1 MRYKFSMVLTKK
13 KEMSEKLILIHNAI
27 KKNPAIRFNE
37 IKEVTGLQNGT
48 ISHNLTKLVKLS
60 KITTY
65 EHRDI
70 SYYFAAGVEQKDMAI
85 LRFLR
90 MTTPRRIIMSLVGG
104 KSMTVT
110 ELAKTVQK
118 SLGTVSIYKDQLF
131 QEQVIKKEIGDR
143 INYKL
148 KDPRLIKLL
157 INEYRKDLVD
167 DMAAN
172 INDVMGSL

>member
-1 MRYKFSMVLTKK
+1 
-13 KEMSEKLILIHNAI
+13 MSEKLIQIHYTI
-27 KKNPAIRFNE
+27 KENPAIRFNE

-48 ISHNLTKLVKLS
+48 ISHNLTKLVKLH

-70 SYYFAAGVEQKDMAI
+70 SYYFAAGVEQKDVAI

-90 MTTPRRIIMSLVGG
+90 MTTQRIIMSLVGG

-148 KDPRLIKLL
+148 RDPRLIKLL

>member
-1 MRYKFSMVLTKK
+1 
-13 KEMSEKLILIHNAI
+13 MSEKLVQIHKAV
-27 KKNPAIRFNE
+27 KENPAIRFNE

-48 ISHNLTKLVKLS
+48 ISHNLQKLVKTN
-60 KITTY
+60 KITAF

-70 SYYFAAGVEQKDMAI
+70 SYYFTVGVEQKDMAI

-90 MTTPRRIIMSLVGG
+90 MTTPQRIIMSLVGG
-104 KSMTVT
+104 KSMTVS

-131 QEQVIKKEIGDR
+131 QEHVIKKEIGDR

-148 KDPRLIKLL
+148 ADPRLITLL

-167 DMAAN
+167 KMSAN
-172 INDVMGSL
+172 LNDVMGSL